1 MDRDERNRV
10 RAERYRE
17 LSAKSAERAKNAYEK
32 STKMGEAIP
41 FGQPV
46 HGAADRLYREKIW
59 NTMGQSVKHTERAE
73 YWADRAST
81 VEKIQLSI
89 LMMIKP

>member
-17 LSAKSAERAKNAYEK
+17 LSEKSAEKARNAYER

-46 HGAADRLYREKIW
+46 HGAADRRYREKYGTPW
-59 NTMGQSVKHTERAE
+59 DS
-73 YWADRAST
+73 
-81 VEKIQLSI
+81 L
-89 LMMIKP
+89 

>member
-17 LSAKSAERAKNAYEK
+17 LSEKSAEKARSAYER

-41 FGQPV
+41 FGNQYM
-46 HGAADRLYREKIW
+46 ARQTD
-59 NTMGQSVKHTERAE
+59 
-73 YWADRAST
+73 DT
-81 VEKIQLSI
+81 VRKYGTPWDSL
-89 LMMIKP
+89 